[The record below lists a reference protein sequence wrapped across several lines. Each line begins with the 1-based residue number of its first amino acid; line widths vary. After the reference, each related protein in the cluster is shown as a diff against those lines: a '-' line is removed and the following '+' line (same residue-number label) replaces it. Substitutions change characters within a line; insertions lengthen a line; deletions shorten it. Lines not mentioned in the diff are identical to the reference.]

1 MKILRVKGSVYK
13 GGLRSL
19 FANWEF
25 WGKCFEL
32 SFLERF
38 NLIKELASHSSSLL
52 ERLGLIVR

>member
-13 GGLRSL
+13 GGLRSF

-25 WGKCFEL
+25 CGKCFEL

-38 NLIKELASHSSSLL
+38 NLIEELASHSSSLL
-52 ERLGLIVR
+52 ERLELIVR